1 VPLLLLIVIL
11 LALPIL
17 VPLSLVQR
25 YRVGTA
31 KRVARGWV
39 ITLNLVLLSL
49 SIAFYVVGAIL
60 TTFWLPHAV
69 EYAFVGL
76 GIGAVLGVLGLILSR
91 WELVP
96 QGLQYTPNRWLV
108 LGITLIVSLRILYGI
123 WRGWHAWLYR
133 ADDTSWLMASGLAG
147 SFAAGGIVLGYYA
160 LYWAGVRWRLTR
172 YKRQRGL
179 P

>member
-31 KRVARGWV
+31 KRVARAWV
-39 ITLNLVLLSL
+39 ITLNLVLLWV
-49 SIAFYVVGAIL
+49 SIAFYVLGALL
-60 TTFWLPHAV
+60 TALWLPHALA
-69 EYAFVGL
+69 YAFIGL
-76 GIGAVLGVLGLILSR
+76 GIGAVLGVVGLMLSR
-91 WELVP
+91 WERGA

-108 LGITLIVSLRILYGI
+108 LGLTLVVSARLVYGI
-123 WRGWHAWLYR
+123 WRGWHAWRYR
-133 ADDTSWLMASGLAG
+133 ADDTSWLMASGVAG

-160 LYWAGVRWRLTR
+160 LYWAGVRWRVTR
-172 YKRQRGL
+172 YKREQRV

>member
-1 VPLLLLIVIL
+1 VPLLLLIVVL

-39 ITLNLVLLSL
+39 ITFNLVMLLISTAL
-49 SIAFYVVGAIL
+49 YVLGALL
-60 TTFWLPHAV
+60 TALWLPHAV
-69 EYAFVGL
+69 EYAFIGL
-76 GIGAVLGVLGLILSR
+76 GVGAALGVLGLILSR

-108 LGITLIVSLRILYGI
+108 LGLTLVVSARIVYGI

-133 ADDTSWLMASGLAG
+133 ADDTSWLMASGVAG

-160 LYWAGVRWRLTR
+160 LYWAGIRWRLAR
-172 YKRQRGL
+172 HRRRQRQ